1 MAKLKDIQLPN
12 GPTCIVACSATGA
25 RLWLSRT
32 RYGEWSF
39 LKEFSDQ
46 DAARPEKEFASDR
59 PGRAFDSFGS
69 GRHAMST
76 SVSGREHEVRQF
88 ARQLAQHLN
97 AAIAANEFE
106 NIVLFASPAFLGHL
120 RSELSAPA
128 RRAVVFEAAKDLT
141 GMDVGRIHQY
151 FT

>member
-32 RYGEWSF
+32 RFGDWTF
-39 LKEFSDQ
+39 LREFSDE
-46 DAARPEKEFASDR
+46 DAARPEKAFASDR
-59 PGRAFDSFGS
+59 PGRSFDSFGS

-88 ARQLAQHLN
+88 ARQLAEYLN
-97 AAIAANEFE
+97 AAVAGNDFE
-106 NIVLFASPAFLGHL
+106 HIVLFASPAFLGHL
-120 RSELSAPA
+120 RAELSAPA
-128 RRAVVFEAAKDLT
+128 RRAVVFDAAKDLT
-141 GMDVGRIHQY
+141 GLDADQIQQY
-151 FT
+151 FS